1 MNYHGSP
8 IRFEFTIPL
17 LYVCYE
23 CQQRTPFVG
32 LCMACQCERNTAVIF
47 GLTVAQVRE
56 IVRTGTITPSA
67 AKSPPQTAPRP
78 PAAPEGT

>member
-1 MNYHGSP
+1 MNYYGSP

-32 LCMACQCERNTAVIF
+32 LCMACQCERNTAFVF

-56 IVRTGTITPSA
+56 IRRTGRLTPSDA
-67 AKSPPQTAPRP
+67 NQ
-78 PAAPEGT
+78 